1 MLVVLALGAVGLSVG
16 LAFAVFPPRV
26 TWDTDNRRAEMA
38 ACISEYR
45 TDNPG
50 AGVPEATLYC
60 ADDTRVTL
68 AFYAPKHVQHVTLK
82 RGLVV
87 GVGLLVRWRDRGNAS
102 EVPPRKGPSPGC
114 YRRNSDLLR
123 PSCH

>member
-87 GVGLLVRWRDRGNAS
+87 GVGLLVAAVLLVFALARSAPRNA
-102 EVPPRKGPSPGC
+102 
-114 YRRNSDLLR
+114 RRTGTD
-123 PSCH
+123 P